1 MMLAPVKEPYSNIS
15 GPADVH
21 TPINNLR
28 TQMHVCC
35 SESTHN
41 IHTIIF
47 TFTKIFH
54 IPLSSTL
61 SKRTEKKTLGIHGNE
76 PKKNS
81 KSKRVRQKKR
91 VSHTHNVQEE
101 PTINGKATNITNKMR
116 SE

>member
-1 MMLAPVKEPYSNIS
+1 MLALVKEPYSNIS

-61 SKRTEKKTLGIHGNE
+61 SKRTEKKDSRYTEATSQKTQQIQTSETEKKESHIHTMS
-76 PKKNS
+76 KKS
-81 KSKRVRQKKR
+81 LQ
-91 VSHTHNVQEE
+91 
-101 PTINGKATNITNKMR
+101 
-116 SE
+116 

>member
-1 MMLAPVKEPYSNIS
+1 MLVPVKEPYSNIS

-28 TQMHVCC
+28 TQMHLCC

-47 TFTKIFH
+47 TFKKIFH

-76 PKKNS
+76 PKKQQIQTS
-81 KSKRVRQKKR
+81 ETEKKSLTYTQCPRR
-91 VSHTHNVQEE
+91 
-101 PTINGKATNITNKMR
+101 AYNKWQ
-116 SE
+116 SYQYNK